1 MQAMCVTVESR
12 GNREERGSNGSVL
25 SVEKATVL
33 SSSTRHRFTCQQRGD
48 KKDSR
53 LSLQSD
59 ERSVFFLSV
68 RNERLAT
75 QRLKQ

>member
-1 MQAMCVTVESR
+1 MCVTVWLWR
-12 GNREERGSNGSVL
+12 AEETGRRGSVL

-48 KKDSR
+48 EKDSR

-59 ERSVFFLSV
+59 ERSVVFFLSV
-68 RNERLAT
+68 RNERLAA